1 MIRSIILFAFILLGM
16 ASCVVGEDEYA
27 SASDFGNVVEIG
39 DSLPRFSVTL
49 SNGST
54 LSNESLKGRVAVLT
68 FFNTACGDCRR
79 ELPLIQE
86 AYSVYADR
94 VSFACISRAEKEA
107 SVASYWQL
115 HGLSMPFS
123 GQADE
128 TVYHAFAKHTI
139 PRIYVV
145 DQAGVSRYHYVE
157 HMQFNDQQES
167 LRLLLAD

>member
-79 ELPLIQE
+79 ELPLIHKRLT
-86 AYSVYADR
+86 V
-94 VSFACISRAEKEA
+94 C
-107 SVASYWQL
+107 
-115 HGLSMPFS
+115 MPT
-123 GQADE
+123 E
-128 TVYHAFAKHTI
+128 
-139 PRIYVV
+139 
-145 DQAGVSRYHYVE
+145 
-157 HMQFNDQQES
+157 
-167 LRLLLAD
+167 

>member
-68 FFNTACGDCRR
+68 FSIPPVVIAGESCR
-79 ELPLIQE
+79 
-86 AYSVYADR
+86 
-94 VSFACISRAEKEA
+94 
-107 SVASYWQL
+107 SYKRL
-115 HGLSMPFS
+115 TVCMPT
-123 GQADE
+123 E
-128 TVYHAFAKHTI
+128 
-139 PRIYVV
+139 
-145 DQAGVSRYHYVE
+145 
-157 HMQFNDQQES
+157 
-167 LRLLLAD
+167 

>member
-68 FFNTACGDCRR
+68 FFNTACGDLPARVAAHTRGLQCVCRQSEFCMHQSGR
-79 ELPLIQE
+79 KRGVCRFVLAVAWIVNAIFWSSGRNGLPCFCQ
-86 AYSVYADR
+86 AY
-94 VSFACISRAEKEA
+94 
-107 SVASYWQL
+107 
-115 HGLSMPFS
+115 
-123 GQADE
+123 
-128 TVYHAFAKHTI
+128 HT
-139 PRIYVV
+139 PNLC
-145 DQAGVSRYHYVE
+145 G
-157 HMQFNDQQES
+157 
-167 LRLLLAD
+167 

>member
-94 VSFACISRAEKEA
+94 VSFACISRAEKRGVCRFVLA
-107 SVASYWQL
+107 VAWIVNAIFWSSGRN
-115 HGLSMPFS
+115 GLPCFC
-123 GQADE
+123 QA
-128 TVYHAFAKHTI
+128 YHT
-139 PRIYVV
+139 PNLC
-145 DQAGVSRYHYVE
+145 G
-157 HMQFNDQQES
+157 
-167 LRLLLAD
+167 

>member
-94 VSFACISRAEKEA
+94 VAWIVNAIFWSSGRN
-107 SVASYWQL
+107 
-115 HGLSMPFS
+115 GLPCFC
-123 GQADE
+123 QA
-128 TVYHAFAKHTI
+128 YHT
-139 PRIYVV
+139 PNLC
-145 DQAGVSRYHYVE
+145 G
-157 HMQFNDQQES
+157 
-167 LRLLLAD
+167 